1 MTTSVWLKS
10 GWQLAPFTAFVAG
23 ILLWWGGTD
32 FSVFE
37 LFTLVVAGV
46 TLMHIVLNH
55 DFKALLPRARRD
67 YVVLGFVLLIL
78 LQVALA
84 DIVDGMFAAATVY
97 LVTLYWLAKYWRE
110 TKPELIEKVVRGYFL
125 GALVFSALGL
135 LNYLLAVADIKWSWF
150 VYEVRWRGL
159 LDDPVVFGGLLV
171 PAIVIF
177 GYRAVFAAR
186 EPLYWR
192 YLTLTLVCF
201 GSLILTGSR
210 GAWLNLVAAGL
221 VIAVLEKSVWEGRQF
236 SRALVL
242 ASLSLLIALT
252 LIYVVPVNHTTYF
265 NATLEHRFGAS
276 DAPRI
281 ENFQVAP
288 ERLFNRPLWN
298 IILGSGSGS
307 YEYFADNGFSAH
319 NTYLRVL
326 FEQGII
332 GITLLGLFL
341 FWSLRSAWR
350 GKDRHWAVLILAIMV
365 GVMVQSLFVD
375 TLHWRHFWLILA
387 LI

>member
-1 MTTSVWLKS
+1 MTPVPWFKDMRRAAS
-10 GWQLAPFTAFVAG
+10 FTALVAG
-23 ILLWWGGTD
+23 ILLWQGGTD

-37 LFTLVVAGV
+37 LFTLVVAFV
-46 TLMHIVLNH
+46 TLTHIVLNN
-55 DFKALLPRARRD
+55 DFKALLPRERRD
-67 YVVLGFVLLIL
+67 YVVLGFVVLIL
-78 LQVALA
+78 LQVVLT
-84 DIVDGMFAAATVY
+84 DVIDGMFAAATVY
-97 LVTLYWLAKYWRE
+97 LVALYWLVKYWRE
-110 TKPELIEKVVRGYFL
+110 IKPELIEKVVGGYLL

-135 LNYLLAVADIKWSWF
+135 LSYLLAVADINWSWF

-171 PAIVIF
+171 PAIAIF
-177 GYRAVFAAR
+177 GYLAVFAER

-192 YLTLTLVCF
+192 YLLLTLVCF
-201 GSLILTGSR
+201 ASLILTGSR

-242 ASLSLLIALT
+242 ASLSLLIALA

-281 ENFQVAP
+281 ENFRIAP
-288 ERLFNRPLWN
+288 ERLFNRQTWD
-298 IILGSGSGS
+298 IVLGSGSGS

-326 FEQGII
+326 FEQGVI
-332 GITLLGLFL
+332 GIALLGLFL
-341 FWSLRSAWR
+341 FWSLRLAWR
-350 GKDRHWAVLILAIMV
+350 GKDRRRAVLISAIIV
-365 GVMVQSLFVD
+365 GVLVQSLFVD